1 MKKSLILIVAV
12 FCFMKTKAFANDT
25 TRIVGNI
32 VGLKDSVI
40 ALSIPI
46 LDSPEIYRIGV
57 KNGMFK
63 WKGVVSQP
71 ERVFLLMKT
80 HYMKFYIDTG
90 NALIHINGNADSI
103 SHIRVTGSKP
113 QDDYEFYENSIE
125 GEWNRYDALYE
136 NNVYKEAHKD
146 ENAEAIWGNKRSR
159 ILSEINEKTKNFIL
173 AHPSSIVSLTL
184 VEDKTRTNDFYSVDS
199 LYKALS
205 LYAQQTNA
213 GKRIAKKLAVL
224 KRSAIGQPFIDFV
237 QADTSG
243 HPIRLSGYK
252 GQYVF
257 LDFWASWCAP
267 CRAENPNILSAYNL
281 YKNKNF
287 TVLGVSLDEDLNKWK
302 KAIREDKMPWQQVS
316 DLKGFKNSV
325 AKTYGISAIP
335 CNFLIDP
342 KGIIIA
348 KDLRDVALKNKLA
361 EVLGK

>member
-1 MKKSLILIVAV
+1 MKKSLVLIAAI
-12 FCFMKTKAFANDT
+12 FFFLITTAFAYDT

-46 LDSPEIYRIGV
+46 LDSSEIYKIEV
-57 KNGMFK
+57 KNGRFE
-63 WKGVVSQP
+63 WKGVVNQP

-90 NALIHINGNADSI
+90 NAFIHINGNADSI

-113 QDDYEFYENSIE
+113 QDEYELYSSSVE
-125 GEWNRYDALYE
+125 GAFRRYDALYDGS
-136 NNVYKEAHKD
+136 VYKARHKD
-146 ENAEAIWGNKRSR
+146 KNAETMWGNKRSE
-159 ILSEINEKTKNFIL
+159 ILSEINEKRKEFII
-173 AHPSSIVSLTL
+173 AHPSSIVSLSL
-184 VEDKTRTNDFYSVDS
+184 VEDKTGTDDFYSVDS
-199 LYKALS
+199 LYEGLS

-237 QADTSG
+237 QNDTSG

-252 GQYVF
+252 GKYVF

-281 YKNKNF
+281 YKNKN
-287 TVLGVSLDEDLNKWK
+287 G
-302 KAIREDKMPWQQVS
+302 
-316 DLKGFKNSV
+316 
-325 AKTYGISAIP
+325 GIT
-335 CNFLIDP
+335 
-342 KGIIIA
+342 G
-348 KDLRDVALKNKLA
+348 
-361 EVLGK
+361 